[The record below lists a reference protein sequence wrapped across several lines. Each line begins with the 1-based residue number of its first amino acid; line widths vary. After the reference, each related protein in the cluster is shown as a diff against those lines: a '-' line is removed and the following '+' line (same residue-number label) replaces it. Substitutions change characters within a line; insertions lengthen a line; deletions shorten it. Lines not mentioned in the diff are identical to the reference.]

1 MLQLPDWPLRIGEAM
16 RALLIFLLMLSL
28 TAPVAAG
35 QLEVGM
41 AAHDRG
47 DYESAFR
54 LWQPLAEQGDA
65 DAQTLLGIMYSEG
78 RGVLQDDAAAAKWIR
93 RAAEQGYADA
103 QHLLGIMY
111 GEGRGVLQDD
121 AAAAKWYRLAAEQ
134 DYASAQRNLGVMY
147 YNGQGVP
154 QDYIQAHIWFN
165 LAASEGDDKSR
176 EVRDLV
182 AKIMTPDQIAEA
194 QRLAREWKPTK

>member
-54 LWQPLAEQGDA
+54 LWQPLEHFPITHGHIQ
-65 DAQTLLGIMYSEG
+65 
-78 RGVLQDDAAAAKWIR
+78 LQRSSFGIR
-93 RAAEQGYADA
+93 R
-103 QHLLGIMY
+103 
-111 GEGRGVLQDD
+111 V
-121 AAAAKWYRLAAEQ
+121 
-134 DYASAQRNLGVMY
+134 
-147 YNGQGVP
+147 
-154 QDYIQAHIWFN
+154 
-165 LAASEGDDKSR
+165 
-176 EVRDLV
+176 
-182 AKIMTPDQIAEA
+182 
-194 QRLAREWKPTK
+194 

>member
-1 MLQLPDWPLRIGEAM
+1 MPKLTPMPMPMLQLPDWPLRIGKTM

-78 RGVLQDDAAAAKWIR
+78 RGVSFLKTQIPSATVISR
-93 RAAEQGYADA
+93 R
-103 QHLLGIMY
+103 
-111 GEGRGVLQDD
+111 
-121 AAAAKWYRLAAEQ
+121 
-134 DYASAQRNLGVMY
+134 RNWVT
-147 YNGQGVP
+147 
-154 QDYIQAHIWFN
+154 
-165 LAASEGDDKSR
+165 S
-176 EVRDLV
+176 
-182 AKIMTPDQIAEA
+182 
-194 QRLAREWKPTK
+194 